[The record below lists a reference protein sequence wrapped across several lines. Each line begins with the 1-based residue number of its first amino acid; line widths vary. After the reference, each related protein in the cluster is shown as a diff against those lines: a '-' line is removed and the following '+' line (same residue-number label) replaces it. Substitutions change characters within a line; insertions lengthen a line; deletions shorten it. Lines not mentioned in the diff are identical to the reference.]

1 MDRAPPS
8 PDRAAAAE
16 PAGRTLERIR
26 EHLDQGAPWDA
37 CDAFRDAIGHRPGDA
52 ELLYWGALAHARAGA
67 MHVAHSLLD
76 AAEAAAAQ
84 SPARRA
90 DILSLRGH
98 LWKDAFHRAPEHP
111 DAMQHIVRARDQ
123 YLKAYAIAH
132 DPYPGINAATLSML
146 LDDRESAAR
155 IAGEIAARLAAQPTR
170 RTVWDLA
177 TDGEA
182 RLLSGDFDG
191 AARSYGAAWRIAA
204 GNAGIVATMRRQ
216 LGLLARVI
224 PRATDL
230 LLLLRASDVVA
241 FAGHLVD
248 APDRPVA
255 RFPAAL
261 VPAVRTALSERLAC
275 LHRPIV
281 FTSGACGAD
290 LLFID
295 AALELGAEV
304 NIVLPFD
311 KRDFVRTSVAVG
323 GDEWLPRFEAALARA
338 TRVIMATEEGYLGDD
353 VLFEH
358 AAVLVEGFSMLR
370 ASQLQTLPTL
380 LCVMDPGQT
389 GRVGGTRATL
399 ERWTRNVGPSVTID
413 LRDLRA
419 RAQAHA
425 DGTRGREVEGREPVH
440 PPTPTTDTASVSAA
454 AAGVMP
460 RPQRTLKTMLFADFA
475 GYSRLPDAFAPLFQH
490 RFLEIGAALIEA
502 SPGKPLE
509 AKTWGDALYAVFAT
523 TRDGAEFALRFLEE
537 MLGVDWTAAGLS
549 DTSQVRVAL
558 HAGPVFCGYDP
569 ITGRDSYFGSS
580 VTRAARIEP
589 VTPPGMVYASE
600 AFAAILASTGQRDYA
615 LEYMGK
621 LALAKGYGESR
632 IYRLARR

>member
-1 MDRAPPS
+1 MERAPPS
-8 PDRAAAAE
+8 PDRGVTAE

-26 EHLDQGAPWDA
+26 DHLDQGAPWDA
-37 CDAFRDAIGHRPGDA
+37 CDAFRDAIARRPGDA

-76 AAEAAAAQ
+76 AAETAVAQ
-84 SPARRA
+84 APARRA

-98 LWKDAFHRAPEHP
+98 LWKEAFHRAPEH
-111 DAMQHIVRARDQ
+111 AGSMRHLERAREQ
-123 YLKAYAIAH
+123 YAKAYAIAH

-146 LDDRESAAR
+146 LGDRAPAAR
-155 IAGEIAARLAAQPTR
+155 IAGEIAARLAARTTPP
-170 RTVWDLA
+170 TVWDLA

-182 RLLSGDFDG
+182 RLVSGDFDG
-191 AARSYGAAWRIAA
+191 AARSYDAAWRTAA

-216 LGLLARVI
+216 LSLLARVV
-224 PRATDL
+224 PRAADL
-230 LLLLRASDVVA
+230 LRLLRVCDVVA

-261 VPAVRTALSERLAC
+261 VPAVHAALRERLAC
-275 LHRPIV
+275 LHQPIV

-290 LLFID
+290 LLFVD

-311 KRDFVRTSVAVG
+311 KRDFVRTSVAIG

-370 ASQLQTLPTL
+370 AAQLQTSPTL
-380 LCVMDPGQT
+380 LCVVDPGEA
-389 GRVGGTRATL
+389 GKVGGTRATL
-399 ERWTRNVGPSVTID
+399 ERWTRNAGPSVTID

-419 RAQAHA
+419 RNPA
-425 DGTRGREVEGREPVH
+425 DAGGTEGEARQRLQLPD
-440 PPTPTTDTASVSAA
+440 PATQSAAAPAA
-454 AAGVMP
+454 AAGVAP

-475 GYSRLPDAFAPLFQH
+475 GYSRLPDAYAPLFQH

-509 AKTWGDALYAVFAT
+509 AKTWGDALYAVFAST
-523 TRDGAEFALRFLEE
+523 CDGAEFALRFLEA
-537 MLGVDWTAAGLS
+537 MLRVDWTAAGLS
-549 DTSQVRVAL
+549 ETSQVRIAL
-558 HAGPVFCGYDP
+558 HAGPVFCGHDP